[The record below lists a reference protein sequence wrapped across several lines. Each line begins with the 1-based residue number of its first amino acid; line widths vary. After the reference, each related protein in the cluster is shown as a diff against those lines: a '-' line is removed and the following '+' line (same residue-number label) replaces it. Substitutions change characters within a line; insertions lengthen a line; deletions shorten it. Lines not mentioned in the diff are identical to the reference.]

1 MAVYL
6 DTRVE
11 DSSSA
16 STKTHAAWHRDH
28 PILAVS
34 VFEKDTSRGAIRLF
48 SDDGTAL
55 QGELPHK
62 ESLQVT
68 FLSWHPT
75 LPLLAMGWE
84 SGEVCVWNH
93 LSKTLHEPQTQH
105 KRAVSRLQ
113 WSDGGSRI
121 ISIDSVGT
129 CIGWKVDAGRGSL
142 GTVFYHELRD
152 SLTDITFRHRYSKGN
167 TEIGR
172 LARAAVEGDEEA
184 LNLFSDWQKLKE
196 DENARE
202 VHTSDSHDFYV
213 GSTTG
218 VIYFVSENGSCG
230 DVLQM
235 DGGVARLVHYAAK
248 DMLVAI
254 TDTLVLAQF
263 AITEDGSLTE
273 QSRFKL
279 SGHGARVSVIWV
291 GEGLIAVIAG
301 ESSVRLLHLETGET
315 TVLLLP
321 DAELNETVSCIV
333 ADMLGSSLAVGTS
346 AGRVI
351 VWKRLDKDWK
361 PRPSIQL
368 TNSVKELTWCESRRL
383 LGTITTED
391 VFILFEQDACFNF
404 KDGRLALQMAA
415 KQVFVE
421 TVSNSSHLLLQT
433 EIPVKGLFVSQ
444 NNLAVSNGKRLLFY
458 EALPGSKVAKFMGG
472 VNTISPLVALHETS
486 AYLVEDGKL
495 QAKSFQGILKQAIHL
510 VEEEGN
516 VVCIDICGSFLVLG
530 MSKGY
535 IRVWDLSRREA
546 KLHAGLKTLATLLKT
561 DGNELLVIKSVKCN
575 CKGNKV
581 SVLLVNARTDN
592 ESNQQAKGHPI
603 LYVWNL
609 DDDSV
614 FEYNFEIGKS
624 GNEGNTKQGAACK
637 SSEVCGRVPVSHYWD
652 DTDQRLLVC
661 EAQMQLG
668 GRSKSAASSV
678 SELRRAE
685 VVVVPMFVTTEHGIL
700 VQDVF
705 PLDSDRFRLMGV
717 QVPHFYLL
725 GKDVIDCL
733 ELKRSKSAS
742 SLVEKVPGSKHVF
755 RLPMRDF
762 VGLEDCDSSVRD
774 AIMTFSFFLTLGD
787 MDEAFKAIK
796 AITNQAVWENMAKMC
811 VQTKRLDV
819 AKICL
824 GKMGH
829 ARGAWALRQAE
840 AEPEIEARATILALQ
855 LGMIQE
861 AEDLLEACG
870 RYDLLIKLFEDS
882 NQWERAIQVAQTH
895 DRIRLRATYHNYA
908 QHLEASGDIDKAIQM
923 YEKSETH
930 LFEVPRMLFDEP
942 QALEQYMRNSRNKD
956 MLKWWAQYMESIGEM
971 ETALQFYEASE
982 DYLSLLRVH
991 CYFNNV
997 EKACEIANETGDRA
1011 ACFHLARYLENQDNI
1026 PEAVHFFSRAKAYSN
1041 AIRVCK
1047 ENQMDEQL
1055 FNLALLANQK
1065 ETLEAARYFEQRQG
1079 ALEKAVTLYQKGG
1092 WSTKAAELALQ
1103 SGDLGALQQAAL
1115 ELGPNADPN
1124 LVKMTAERL
1133 AAVGKQDQAVLL
1145 LSASGQNERALE
1157 LCLQS
1162 NVIITEELAET
1173 LSQNLSKSDKAKSSR
1188 ILEKIAECCMK
1199 QENYHL
1205 AAKKFTQ
1212 SGNKVQA
1219 MKALLKSGDTS
1230 KIIFFAGVSRQA
1242 EIYVLAANYLQSLDW
1257 RQNPDIM
1264 KHIVTYYTKARAYDL
1279 LSGFYESCAQV
1290 EIEEYQNYEKAL
1302 GALNE
1307 AQNCLMQSGENPP
1320 KKLARLRAQMENVRR
1335 YVATQRLYT
1344 DSPSEAIAQCQEL
1357 IQINP
1362 EPAVRRG
1369 DIFAFMVQHYV
1380 NNKDFSAARA
1390 CLEDMQATIPNV
1402 NISQFLDGEVLR
1414 AVYGSS

>member
-34 VFEKDTSRGAIRLF
+34 VFEKDTSQGAIRLF

-55 QGELPHK
+55 QGELPRK

-202 VHTSDSHDFYV
+202 VHMSDSHDFYV

-263 AITEDGSLTE
+263 AIAEDGSLTE
-273 QSRFKL
+273 QSRVKL

-291 GEGLIAVIAG
+291 GEGLIAVIA
-301 ESSVRLLHLETGET
+301 
-315 TVLLLP
+315 
-321 DAELNETVSCIV
+321 
-333 ADMLGSSLAVGTS
+333 
-346 AGRVI
+346 
-351 VWKRLDKDWK
+351 
-361 PRPSIQL
+361 
-368 TNSVKELTWCESRRL
+368 
-383 LGTITTED
+383 
-391 VFILFEQDACFNF
+391 
-404 KDGRLALQMAA
+404 
-415 KQVFVE
+415 
-421 TVSNSSHLLLQT
+421 
-433 EIPVKGLFVSQ
+433 
-444 NNLAVSNGKRLLFY
+444 
-458 EALPGSKVAKFMGG
+458 
-472 VNTISPLVALHETS
+472 
-486 AYLVEDGKL
+486 
-495 QAKSFQGILKQAIHL
+495 
-510 VEEEGN
+510 
-516 VVCIDICGSFLVLG
+516 VLG

-561 DGNELLVIKSVKCN
+561 DGNESLMIKSVKCN
-575 CKGNKV
+575 CKGNK
-581 SVLLVNARTDN
+581 
-592 ESNQQAKGHPI
+592 
-603 LYVWNL
+603 
-609 DDDSV
+609 
-614 FEYNFEIGKS
+614 
-624 GNEGNTKQGAACK
+624 
-637 SSEVCGRVPVSHYWD
+637 
-652 DTDQRLLVC
+652 
-661 EAQMQLG
+661 
-668 GRSKSAASSV
+668 
-678 SELRRAE
+678 
-685 VVVVPMFVTTEHGIL
+685 
-700 VQDVF
+700 DVF

-762 VGLEDCDSSVRD
+762 VGLEDCDSSVRE

-840 AEPEIEARATILALQ
+840 DEPEIEARAAILALQ

-908 QHLEASGDIDKAIQM
+908 QHLEASGDIEKAIQM

-971 ETALQFYEASE
+971 EAALQFYEASE

-1103 SGDLGALQQAAL
+1103 SGDLGALQQAAQ

-1124 LVKMTAERL
+1124 LVKTTAERL

-1173 LSQNLSKSDKAKSSR
+1173 LSQNLSKSDKTKSSR

-1357 IQINP
+1357 IQLNP

-1414 AVYGSS
+1414 AVYGSSTNPREMQKFSLLAKQSMRNGLNGFERDGHDSSGDEVEEDVSAVDGGI